1 MSIYTHAGPI
11 VPRTGVEWFQERIE
25 QQLAW
30 EDKFYGSE
38 RCDFGEADEAA
49 ARATVWYARDREVD
63 LGGLLAQADRAGD

>member
-49 ARATVWYARDREVD
+49 ARLTVRYPRDREVD